1 MAKVTSKYQVT
12 VPRAV
17 ADEYAIK
24 PGDEID
30 WIPAGEA
37 IRVVKRLPAKR
48 RPAATA
54 EGRLRRF
61 DEASARQRQRDKTT
75 AVAEAGA
82 DRGWSREDLYR
93 RGRSG

>member
-12 VPRAV
+12 VPKAV

-30 WIPAGEA
+30 WIPAGDA
-37 IRVVKRLPAKR
+37 IRVVKRVAAKR
-48 RPAATA
+48 KPGAVVA
-54 EGRLRRF
+54 GRLRLF
-61 DEASARQRQRDKTT
+61 DEATARQRKRDKG
-75 AVAEAGA
+75 AEPSDAGPG
-82 DRGWSREDLYR
+82 RGWTREDLYR